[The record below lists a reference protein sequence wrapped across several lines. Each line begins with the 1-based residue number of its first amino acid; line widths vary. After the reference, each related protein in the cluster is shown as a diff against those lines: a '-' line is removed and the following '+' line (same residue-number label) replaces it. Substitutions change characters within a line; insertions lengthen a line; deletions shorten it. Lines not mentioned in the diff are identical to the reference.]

1 MCRLESIWERC
12 VWLNHCRHHSCASN
26 STSSLYVILQNFEFF
41 FLGVCDSVKVSL
53 GIRHTGSSFNSCGRQ
68 ETKSAQRQL
77 SDLGVKW
84 ERAAVCPPSSDT
96 SHTHTHLHTCVWT
109 QRPQLLTLRGCF
121 PALCVKQWY
130 EYCTADSR
138 CYANRQQEGF
148 SPRDYGHSEVQGF
161 LFTIF
166 CRRVYQKWRDD
177 TLVHLLSF
185 KITKECEKKMEILWG
200 MKKKVHLT
208 FFILNFKFKS
218 LE

>member
-96 SHTHTHLHTCVWT
+96 SHTHTPPHVCLNPKATAANT
-109 QRPQLLTLRGCF
+109 ERLFPCF
-121 PALCVKQWY
+121 VCKAVIWILY
-130 EYCTADSR
+130 S
-138 CYANRQQEGF
+138 RQQVLCQPPAG
-148 SPRDYGHSEVQGF
+148 GF
-161 LFTIF
+161 LSEGLRTF
-166 CRRVYQKWRDD
+166 RSSWVPLYN
-177 TLVHLLSF
+177 
-185 KITKECEKKMEILWG
+185 IL
-200 MKKKVHLT
+200 
-208 FFILNFKFKS
+208 
-218 LE
+218 